1 MNSSDFKFD
10 MKKSYQ
16 TDKQKRGTVHCVCV
30 WGEREE
36 KKPQHHHFFLIGFIF
51 WKYDCSHARSFSPPV
66 ILLSDVIFASNQ
78 SPSKKVLLCALFI
91 KYLTTIPVVVGV

>member
-1 MNSSDFKFD
+1 MTSSNFTFD

-36 KKPQHHHFFLIGFIF
+36 KKSQHHHFFLIGFIF

-66 ILLSDVIFASNQ
+66 ILLSDVIFAS
-78 SPSKKVLLCALFI
+78 S
-91 KYLTTIPVVVGV
+91 